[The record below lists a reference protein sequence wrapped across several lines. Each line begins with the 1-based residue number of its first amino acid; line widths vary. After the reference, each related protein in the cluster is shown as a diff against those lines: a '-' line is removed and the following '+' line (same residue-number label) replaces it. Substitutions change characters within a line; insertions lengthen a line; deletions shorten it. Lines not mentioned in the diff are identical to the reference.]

1 MKEGNMEIEKVNQVE
16 RMPSADNFQQA
27 LLLAD
32 TMRAELVDRGDWLQL
47 CYAIEGLKAIKKDLD
62 ILLRSCEEDA
72 ANLLPEKKVMVDGF
86 GVVEKRTAQTRKWQ
100 SEELLMD
107 VCRQVLDP
115 EQTGEIQPS
124 RVVELIAVLKKIMPI
139 TGSLGWRVTALK
151 EQGIDPDDYSD
162 VSWGRKSIQITN

>member
-1 MKEGNMEIEKVNQVE
+1 MKEGNMEIEKVNELE

-27 LLLAD
+27 LLMAD
-32 TMRAELVDRGDWLQL
+32 TLRAELVERGDWLQL

-62 ILLRSCEEDA
+62 VLLRACEEDA

-86 GVVEKRTAQTRKWQ
+86 GVVERRTAQTRKWQ
-100 SEELLMD
+100 SEDLLMD
-107 VCRQVLDP
+107 VCRRVLDP
-115 EQTGEIQPS
+115 EGTGEIQPS
-124 RVVELIAVLKKIMPI
+124 AVMELISVLKRIMPI

-151 EQGIDPDDYSD
+151 EQGIDPDDYSE